1 MEIGLQ
7 NPPGNSLAGMQQV
20 VAMVAP
26 CGTLSSSTMMMM
38 MAMAPSLNASSLLL
52 LIFRYAVRIWIF
64 PRFRYA
70 AW

>member
-1 MEIGLQ
+1 MEIGPQ

-38 MAMAPSLNASSLLL
+38 AMAPSLNASSLLL
-52 LIFRYAVRIWIF
+52 HIFRYAVRIWIF